1 APEGAV
7 ADERKQWHRRGGSY
21 RLQKINLDLKIQFV
35 LFCIDCKP
43 RGPTFGHTDQKTAT
57 VGGSIAVF
65 GENNHKPVV

>member
-1 APEGAV
+1 MSGNNGIEEGV
-7 ADERKQWHRRGGSY
+7 HTGSRRF
-21 RLQKINLDLKIQFV
+21 ILDLKIQFV